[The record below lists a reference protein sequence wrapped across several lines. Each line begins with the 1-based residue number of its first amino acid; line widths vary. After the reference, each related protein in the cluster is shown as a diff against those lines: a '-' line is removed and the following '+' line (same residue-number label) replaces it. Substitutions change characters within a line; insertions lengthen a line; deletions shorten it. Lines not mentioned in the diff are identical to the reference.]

1 VAARRRLDLTSSR
14 RTAPCTV
21 QLALHALPA
30 GGHAPILNAMP
41 AIRIAAAAELL
52 GVSPSTLRAW
62 ERRHGFPGPRRSA
75 GGHRQYD
82 LAEVE
87 ALQAA
92 LRRTADVGAAVGLA
106 RVAGAGAAQAN
117 SAGGQAPAHLRLAGA
132 LASFRVEDAD
142 RAVEASLAVRGLER
156 TLEEV
161 LLPAAQEA
169 PAGSAEAGFAWRWSA
184 GWLAAQAR
192 LLAPASRPEAVLVF
206 DASAPGVVDALHVQA
221 LELVLRRAGARVLGL
236 PASTDPDRL
245 GRALRALEP
254 GVVVL
259 AGAGAARDTL
269 GRLVFAARRGRG
281 SEVAVAAFR
290 GALGPARASTVPD
303 LGSALLGARDAALV
317 LAAGGD
323 AEAPARPARR
333 AGQRRLRVAG

>member
-1 VAARRRLDLTSSR
+1 MQ
-14 RTAPCTV
+14 PG
-21 QLALHALPA
+21 LHALS
-30 GGHAPILNAMP
+30 GGRRPPILAGMP
-41 AIRIAAAAELL
+41 AIRIAAAADLL

-62 ERRHGFPGPRRSA
+62 ERRHGFPAPRRSE
-75 GGHRQYD
+75 GGHRQYE

-106 RVAGAGAAQAN
+106 RAGAAGP
-117 SAGGQAPAHLRLAGA
+117 AGGSAEASPTGAASRLADA
-132 LASFRVEDAD
+132 LAAFRPEDAD

-161 LLPAAQEA
+161 LLPAAA
-169 PAGSAEAGFAWRWSA
+169 DAAAGSAEAGFAWRWSA

-192 LLAPASRPEAVLVF
+192 LAGPATRSEAVLVF
-206 DASAPGVVDALHVQA
+206 DASAPAAVDGLHVQA

-236 PASTDPDRL
+236 PAGTDPERL

-254 GVVVL
+254 GAVVL

-269 GRLVFAARRGRG
+269 ARLVFAARRGRG
-281 SEVAVAAFR
+281 DAVAVAAFR
-290 GALGPARASTVPD
+290 GALGPARASTVPQ
-303 LGSALLGARDAALV
+303 LSGGLVAARDAV
-317 LAAGGD
+317 LALAGG
-323 AEAPARPARR
+323 AAAASAAPSARPA
-333 AGQRRLRVAG
+333 ARRLRVAG

>member
-1 VAARRRLDLTSSR
+1 MQRGVHL
-14 RTAPCTV
+14 
-21 QLALHALPA
+21 LPGA
-30 GGHAPILNAMP
+30 GPAPILSGMP
-41 AIRIAAAAELL
+41 AIRIAAAADLL

-62 ERRHGFPGPRRSA
+62 ERRHGFPAPRRSA

-82 LAEVE
+82 LGEVE

-106 RVAGAGAAQAN
+106 RAGATEPGGAGGGSPTGAA
-117 SAGGQAPAHLRLAGA
+117 SRLADAFGA
-132 LASFRVEDAD
+132 FRAEEAD

-161 LLPAAQEA
+161 LLPAAEKA
-169 PAGSAEAGFAWRWSA
+169 PAASAEAGFAWRWSA

-192 LLAPASRPEAVLVF
+192 LAGPATRPEAVLVF
-206 DASAPGVVDALHVQA
+206 DASAAASADGLHVQA

-236 PASTDPDRL
+236 PAGTDPDRL

-254 GVVVL
+254 GAVVL

-281 SEVAVAAFR
+281 DAVAVAAFR
-290 GALGPARASTVPD
+290 GALGPARASTVPQLGGD
-303 LGSALLGARDAALV
+303 LLAARDAV
-317 LAAGGD
+317 LALAGGG
-323 AEAPARPARR
+323 AVAPAAAPARVGP
-333 AGQRRLRVAG
+333 RRLRVAG